1 MSATSSEGRGK
12 RRGLRGRLDR
22 RYEML
27 EWAGD
32 FPKRF
37 EGDPGIERCCIEL
50 LMSERTRAIML
61 TFSVIETKRARC
73 EGSDVSGC
81 RRGFCSH
88 YTARSSS
95 LITAGA

>member
-37 EGDPGIERCCIEL
+37 EGDTGIERCCIEL
-50 LMSERTRAIML
+50 LMSEQPRAIMRTL
-61 TFSVIETKRARC
+61 YVTETQSSV
-73 EGSDVSGC
+73 G
-81 RRGFCSH
+81 
-88 YTARSSS
+88 
-95 LITAGA
+95 